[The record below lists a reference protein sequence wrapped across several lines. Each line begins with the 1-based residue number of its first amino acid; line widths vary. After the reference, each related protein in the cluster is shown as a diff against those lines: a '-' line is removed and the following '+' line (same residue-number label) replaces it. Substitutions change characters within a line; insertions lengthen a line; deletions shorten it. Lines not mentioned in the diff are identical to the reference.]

1 MWHQNAMKS
10 MIEIFM
16 PAKFRK
22 FGGGRSG
29 RTDASVTSEERPD
42 NYEFGRFVYTG
53 ALDMFT
59 NPKNPRV
66 FDLVSALLRNVR
78 NSSLLA
84 VNVSDGLIGVVI

>member
-1 MWHQNAMKS
+1 
-10 MIEIFM
+10 
-16 PAKFRK
+16 
-22 FGGGRSG
+22 
-29 RTDASVTSEERPD
+29 
-42 NYEFGRFVYTG
+42 
-53 ALDMFT
+53 MFT